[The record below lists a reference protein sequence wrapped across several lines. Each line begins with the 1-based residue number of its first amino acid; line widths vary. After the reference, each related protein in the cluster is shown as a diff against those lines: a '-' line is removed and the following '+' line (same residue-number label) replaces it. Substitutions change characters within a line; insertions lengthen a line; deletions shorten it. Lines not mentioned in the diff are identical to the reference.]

1 MAIYHLEA
9 KVISR
14 GTGRSVVAASAYM
27 SCSKLYNDYDGI
39 EHDYTRKHGLVHQEI
54 MLPTNAPTEWSD
66 REKLWNAVEE
76 AEKTKDSRLAREF
89 VAALPIELSKDDW
102 IDLLRRYINDNFV
115 SEGMCADF
123 AIHDTDGHNPH
134 AHIILTVRP
143 LDENGK
149 WQLLFS

>member
-76 AEKTKDSRLAREF
+76 AEKPRTADLHANLSRRSPSSCPKMNGLTC
-89 VAALPIELSKDDW
+89 
-102 IDLLRRYINDNFV
+102 
-115 SEGMCADF
+115 CADISVIISYQKVC
-123 AIHDTDGHNPH
+123 ALILPYMIQTD
-134 AHIILTVRP
+134 IILTHI
-143 LDENGK
+143 
-149 WQLLFS
+149 